1 MKIFVVFCS
10 LFLFMFQAWALG
22 SRSPGLDPANTDA
35 MGSSAATL
43 NQVTPEQDEEQFT
56 EEQEEQRMQEME
68 EQQNSP
74 ELEEEIE
81 ESRYDVVP
89 RN

>member
-10 LFLFMFQAWALG
+10 LFLFISQAWALG
-22 SRSPGLDPANTDA
+22 SRGPGLDPANSEA

-43 NQVTPEQDEEQFT
+43 NQVTPESDVDQAT
-56 EEQEEQRMQEME
+56 EEQEEQRMQEMQ

-74 ELEEEIE
+74 ELEEDIE

-89 RN
+89 KN